1 MFVLGRGYV
10 SDNKQLVDRRITLS
24 RTTSTYAFAAITLGV
39 LACAMLREADVL
51 GPGLFGLA
59 LMLWIMSGFAAV
71 IVRCA
76 AYWCERDARYARRAE
91 QIEHK
96 FDQLMNE
103 VTMVAEWTQ
112 SIEEEQYA
120 RRMDRN

>member
-1 MFVLGRGYV
+1 M
-10 SDNKQLVDRRITLS
+10 SDNKQLVDRRIMLS
-24 RTTSTYAFAAITLGV
+24 RTTSTYAFGAITLGV

-59 LMLWIMSGFAAV
+59 LMTWIMSGFAAV

-96 FDQLMNE
+96 VDQLLTE
-103 VTMVAEWTQ
+103 VTMVAEWSLNMEQ
-112 SIEEEQYA
+112 EEQYA